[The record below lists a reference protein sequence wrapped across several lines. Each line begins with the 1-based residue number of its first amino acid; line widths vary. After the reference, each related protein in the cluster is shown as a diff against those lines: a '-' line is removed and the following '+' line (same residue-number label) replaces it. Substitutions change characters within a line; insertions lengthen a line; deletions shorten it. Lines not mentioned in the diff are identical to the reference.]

1 VITTRKLTD
10 LGIQAKSR
18 TLFVM
23 PHPDDETVFVGG
35 LLHHLSQ
42 MQIPTRVITMC
53 KGEKSTLR
61 HGLHP
66 SVDLGNARKKELFR
80 AFQILGITNFTILDF
95 PDSALEHNEKQI
107 VATIKKDIQQFKPT
121 HVITLEPD
129 GIYGHPDHIAI
140 SRFTRLAVN
149 KPIQLLWATVS
160 PHYVL
165 PSAKHMAKRK
175 NIHPV
180 APDIKL
186 KLSGSDITAKL
197 KSFRAHAS
205 QFPLSLKKTPR
216 DLLFFLANQIL
227 TNEFYAFGN

>member
-1 VITTRKLTD
+1 MITTRKLTD
-10 LGIQAKSR
+10 LKICADSR
-18 TLFVM
+18 VLFVM

-35 LLHHLSQ
+35 LLHHLSR
-42 MQIPTRVITMC
+42 MQIPTRVVTMC

-61 HGLHP
+61 FGLHP
-66 SVDLGNARKKELFR
+66 SLDLGIARKIELSR
-80 AFQILGITNFTILDF
+80 AFGILGVTNFTIYDY
-95 PDSALEHNEKQI
+95 PDSDLEHNENLI
-107 VATIKKDIQQFKPT
+107 VSTIKKEIKKFRPT
-121 HVITLEPD
+121 HVISLEPD
-129 GIYGHPDHIAI
+129 GVYGHPDHIAV
-140 SRFTRLAVN
+140 SQFTRQATV
-149 KPIQLLWATVS
+149 KPIQLLWATIS

-175 NIHPV
+175 NIHPI

-186 KLSGSDITAKL
+186 RLATSDIVAKL

-205 QFPLSLKKTPR
+205 QFPLSLKKTPS